1 MGMDFYAGL
10 KKKMR
15 FMKHL
20 QVACAIIEDEGKV
33 LCTQRSKAMSLPLK
47 WEFPGGK
54 IDPYELPEDCLR
66 RELIEELGLHINIGR
81 ALPPQT
87 HHYPTFAVTL
97 YPFIC
102 TIESGEIALHEHAAL
117 VWLPPEKLITL
128 DWAEADWPVI
138 EEYRESLIVLMPE
151 LRPEMKKEGGRAY

>member
-1 MGMDFYAGL
+1 MTDVHD
-10 KKKMR
+10 KI
-15 FMKHL
+15 MKHL
-20 QVACAIIEDEGKV
+20 HVACAIIEDEGKV

-54 IDPYELPEDCLR
+54 IDPNELPEDCLR
-66 RELIEELGLHINIGR
+66 RELIEELGLHVNIGR

-87 HHYPTFAVTL
+87 HHYPTFTVTL

-102 TIESGEIALHEHAAL
+102 TMEAGKIILHEHAAV
-117 VWLPPEKLITL
+117 VWLPPEKLNTL

-138 EEYRESLIVLMPE
+138 EEYQRQFDRSN
-151 LRPEMKKEGGRAY
+151 A